1 MYSQKS
7 RIMKHQLIREKV
19 KRNFIN
25 EIQLVFGKA
34 NFKKHNL
41 FSEKSTV
48 IREHNSTKYDKI
60 YLHQAQF
67 GI

>member
-7 RIMKHQLIREKV
+7 RIMKHQQIKEKV
-19 KRNFIN
+19 KCNFVN
-25 EIQLVFGKA
+25 KIQLVLGKV
-34 NFKKHNL
+34 NFKKCKLSNT
-41 FSEKSTV
+41 KSTV
-48 IREHNSTKYDKI
+48 IREHNSTKYDTI